1 MLNKH
6 TMDSASVNGYTVIC
20 LRIIRIIAIIIIIVH
35 LLRCVSN
42 GASLLNCFCYS
53 SFMTLTV

>member
-1 MLNKH
+1 MG
-6 TMDSASVNGYTVIC
+6 SASVNGYTVIC
-20 LRIIRIIAIIIIIVH
+20 LRIIRIIAIIIIIIVH

-53 SFMTLTV
+53 LFMTLTV

>member
-1 MLNKH
+1 MG
-6 TMDSASVNGYTVIC
+6 SASVNGYTVIC

>member
-1 MLNKH
+1 MG
-6 TMDSASVNGYTVIC
+6 SASVNGYTVIC
-20 LRIIRIIAIIIIIVH
+20 LRIIRISAIIIIVH